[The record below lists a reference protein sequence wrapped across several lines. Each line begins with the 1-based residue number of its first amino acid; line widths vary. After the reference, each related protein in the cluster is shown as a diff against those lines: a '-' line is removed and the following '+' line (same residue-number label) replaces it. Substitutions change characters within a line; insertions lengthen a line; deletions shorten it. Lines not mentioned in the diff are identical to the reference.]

1 MDFENDKPIYIQ
13 LMDDIK
19 AGIINESYLPGD
31 RLPSIRDYAKDMM
44 VNPNTGQKAYAELEQ
59 EGYIYSKR
67 GIGYFV
73 NEDPDTINKLKYDYL
88 DKEINNLVDKLV
100 SMKYE
105 KEEIINRI
113 KESLWLN
120 LKM

>member
-19 AGIINESYLPGD
+19 AGIINETYQPGD

-73 NEDPDTINKLKYDYL
+73 NEDPDTIKELKYDYL
-88 DKEINNLVDKLV
+88 DREINDLVDKLV
-100 SMKYE
+100 NMKYE
-105 KEEIINRI
+105 KEEIIKRI

>member
-19 AGIINESYLPGD
+19 AGIINETYQPGD

-73 NEDPDTINKLKYDYL
+73 NEDPDTIKKLKYSYL
-88 DKEINNLVDKLV
+88 DKEINDLVDKLV
-100 SMKYE
+100 NMKYE
-105 KEEIINRI
+105 KEEIIKRI

>member
-73 NEDPDTINKLKYDYL
+73 NEDPATINKLKYDYL
-88 DKEINNLVDKLV
+88 DKEINSLVDKLI

-105 KEEIINRI
+105 KEEIIKRI

>member
-88 DKEINNLVDKLV
+88 DKEINDLVDKLV

>member
-73 NEDPDTINKLKYDYL
+73 NEDPKTINKLKYDYL
-88 DKEINNLVDKLV
+88 DKEINDLVDKLV
-100 SMKYE
+100 NMKYE

>member
-19 AGIINESYLPGD
+19 AGIINETYQPGD

-73 NEDPDTINKLKYDYL
+73 NEDPDTIKELKYDYL
-88 DKEINNLVDKLV
+88 DREINDLVDKLV
-100 SMKYE
+100 NMKYE
-105 KEEIINRI
+105 KEEIIKRI
-113 KESLWLN
+113 KESL
-120 LKM
+120 

>member
-73 NEDPDTINKLKYDYL
+73 NEDPATINKLKYDYL
-88 DKEINNLVDKLV
+88 DKEINNLVDKLI

-105 KEEIINRI
+105 KEEIIKRI